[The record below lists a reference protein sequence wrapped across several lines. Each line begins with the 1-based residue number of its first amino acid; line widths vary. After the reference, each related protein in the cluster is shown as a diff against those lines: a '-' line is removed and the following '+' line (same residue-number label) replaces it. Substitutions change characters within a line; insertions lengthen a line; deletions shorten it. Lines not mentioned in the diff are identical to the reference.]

1 MIKWH
6 TLKNITN
13 LRSVVCLPTMDVKI
27 KHSNESIDPERTHL
41 NYNLVNHGM
50 SQIDFLHQRLS
61 EVKVQN
67 RKDVNV
73 MCDWIITAPK
83 DLPEED
89 LKRFFSFSFDF
100 FSQRYGKEN
109 VISANVH
116 MDETTPHM
124 HFAFIPVTKDK
135 KKSVYKVS
143 AKEVL
148 NRSDLQSLHGDL
160 QRYLE
165 NVLGYPVHVLNG
177 ATKGKNKEIQELK
190 AKSAEEKAKKAK
202 EELEKLEEQIEP
214 LKSLK
219 VTTQKLTE
227 EGKTIPLTKKVA
239 VNKEIYTTL
248 IEQALAYIANRDEID
263 NLRTEKMQLFRKTTE
278 LERKEHEIQERANKV
293 YKKEN
298 IVNLMK
304 EKQENINEILDKT
317 EWQNSELKEQVSDLK
332 SRLRFELKERDDE
345 RKEYRKKLSEKEK
358 QIEESEK
365 HLQATKN
372 AINNVLKATMFAL
385 SALREYVANKSNL
398 TNEEK
403 ALFQAIENMTLQ
415 QTSKFGYKK
424 ELLKKTYQNIKSDG
438 RNYAKPLQEI
448 IETISQGEE
457 KSENQQHTPRFY
469 R

>member
-1 MIKWH
+1 MAHVEKYNKSAVGRMFAH
-6 TLKNITN
+6 YARENRTY
-13 LRSVVCLPTMDVKI
+13 
-27 KHSNESIDPERTHL
+27 SNESIDPERTHL

-124 HFAFIPVTKDK
+124 HFSFIPVTEDK
-135 KKSVYKVS
+135 RKGGYKVS
-143 AKEVL
+143 AKEVI

-160 QRYLE
+160 KHYLE
-165 NVLGYPVHVLNG
+165 NALGYQVNVLNG
-177 ATKGKNKEIQELK
+177 ATEGKNKEIQELK
-190 AKSAEEKAKKAK
+190 AKSAKEKAKKAE
-202 EELEKLEEQIEP
+202 EELAKLEEKIEP
-214 LKSLK
+214 LKSLQ
-219 VTTQKLTE
+219 VTNQKFTE

-239 VNKEIYTTL
+239 INKEIYNTL

-263 NLRTEKMQLFRKTTE
+263 NLRSEKMQLFRKTTE
-278 LERKEHEIQERANKV
+278 LEQKEHELQERASKI

-298 IVNLMK
+298 IVRNRE
-304 EKQENINEILDKT
+304 EKQKNINEILEKT
-317 EWQNSELKEQVSDLK
+317 EWKNRELKEMNEDLK
-332 SRLRFELKERDDE
+332 TRLRFELDERDKE
-345 RKEYRKKLSEKEK
+345 RKEYQKKLSEKEN

-365 HLQATKN
+365 HLQALKN
-372 AINNVLKATMFAL
+372 AISNVIKSAMFAM
-385 SALREYVANKSNL
+385 SALREYVANNPNL

-403 ALFQAIENMTLQ
+403 VLFQSIEDMILKQAST
-415 QTSKFGYKK
+415 FGCKK
-424 ELLKKTYQNIKSDG
+424 ETVQKMYQNIKDDG
-438 RNYAKPLQEI
+438 RKYAKPLQEI
-448 IETISQGEE
+448 IETISQRE
-457 KSENQQHTPRFY
+457 KERQNQQDTSRFY